1 MLSLTWKRASGLAV
15 AGLAS
20 VMVLAAVGAGC
31 ARLKA
36 VATGAEPDLQ
46 QGWNAQDQQTFYR
59 TGQGSHMIPLA
70 WFKALQQP
78 DGKTAFDADQLTRYG
93 YLRDDGP
100 QNADKLPVGFVT
112 DNRTPQR
119 QMGLTCAAC
128 HSAEIDF
135 TDRAGKAHALR
146 VDGAPTGADFQH
158 FLTDLQ
164 ASAHASLDT
173 DAALDAFAHRVL
185 GNGYSASAATA
196 LKADFRAWVVQ
207 FDDFMNASL
216 PKASP
221 WGPGRLDAFGMI
233 FNRVAARDL
242 GAHGNFAVADA
253 PVSYPFLWN
262 AHFQD
267 KVQWNGA
274 VPNGLYIGAL
284 GRNSGEVLGVFADF
298 QPHPGLLPH
307 TILYNANSIDFEG
320 LQTLEEK
327 VAKLQP
333 PKWPKALF
341 GYDEALAKQGE
352 QVYRD
357 EHCGQCHD
365 AGPSATVPGARR
377 TLIQAVGTDPRMAA
391 NAARQSDTGLYRGAT
406 MLPSLQPFGARA
418 PTGEVLRTSVLAVV
432 GDHFIRGALDPNN
445 AINRAVRGDG
455 HSNYSQ
461 KDILKLLNSQLAT
474 AYDQAYPTANGAA
487 YEARSLQGIWATAPY
502 LHNGSVASLWEL
514 LTPPA
519 QRRASFAVGSR
530 QFDPKNVGFD
540 ADHSPLPGPGGTFTV
555 NAANG
560 NGNGGH
566 PYGTELPPDKRWALI
581 EYLKGL

>member
-1 MLSLTWKRASGLAV
+1 MRSLAWKRASLPAI

-36 VATGAEPDLQ
+36 VTVGGEPDLQ

-78 DGKTAFDADQLTRYG
+78 GTTTAFDADQLTRYG
-93 YLRDDGP
+93 YLRDDSP
-100 QNADKLPVGFVT
+100 QNIDRLPVGFVV
-112 DNRTPQR
+112 DGRVTPKQL
-119 QMGLTCAAC
+119 GLSCAAC
-128 HSAEIDF
+128 HTTEIDF
-135 TDRAGKAHALR
+135 TDKAGKAHALR
-146 VDGAPTGADFQH
+146 VDGAPTGADFQR
-158 FLTDLQ
+158 FLIDLQ
-164 ASAHASLDT
+164 TAADKTAAD
-173 DAALDAFAHRVL
+173 DAALDAFCRRVL
-185 GNGYSASAATA
+185 GAKYDASAGQ
-196 LKADFRAWVVQ
+196 LKSDFRAWVTQ

-242 GAHGNFAVADA
+242 GVHGNFAPADA

-262 AHFQD
+262 AHGQD

-284 GRNSGEVLGVFADF
+284 GRNAGEVLGVFADF
-298 QPHPGLLPH
+298 KPRVLTPLPR
-307 TILYNANSIDFEG
+307 TIAYDSNSVDFEG

-327 VAKLQP
+327 VARLQP
-333 PKWPKALF
+333 PRWPKALF
-341 GYDEALAKQGE
+341 GYDEALARQGE

-365 AGPSATVPGARR
+365 AGASRIVPGARR
-377 TLIQAVGTDPRMAA
+377 TLVQVVGTDPRMAA
-391 NAARQSDTGLYRGAT
+391 NAARQSDTGLLRGAP
-406 MLPSLQPFGARA
+406 MLPSLQPFTAQA
-418 PTGEVLRTSVLAVV
+418 PTGQVLRTAVLGVV
-432 GDHFIRGALDPNN
+432 GDHLLHAPYGPANAL
-445 AINRAVRGDG
+445 NRAVKGDG
-455 HSNYSQ
+455 RSNYAP
-461 KDILKLLNSQLAT
+461 KDVLNLLHAQFAT
-474 AYDQAYPTANGAA
+474 AYDQAYPTATGAA

-519 QRRASFAVGSR
+519 QRRTSFAVGSR

-540 ADHSPLPGPGGTFTV
+540 AEHSPLPGGAFAV

-566 PYGTELPPDKRWALI
+566 AYGTELPPDKRWALI

>member
-1 MLSLTWKRASGLAV
+1 MRSLGWRRPTGVVAAGLLAV
-15 AGLAS
+15 LA
-20 VMVLAAVGAGC
+20 LAAVGAGC

-36 VATGAEPDLQ
+36 VAAGEPDLQ
-46 QGWNAQDQQTFYR
+46 QGWSAADRQTFYR

-78 DGKTAFDADQLTRYG
+78 GTTTAFDADQLTRYG

-100 QNADKLPVGFVT
+100 QNPDKLPVGFVVDT
-112 DNRTPQR
+112 RTTPHQL
-119 QMGLTCAAC
+119 GLTCAAC

-135 TDRAGKAHALR
+135 TDKAGKAHALR
-146 VDGAPTGADFQH
+146 VDGAPTGADFQR

-164 ASAHASLDT
+164 AAADATVAS
-173 DAALDAFAHRVL
+173 DAALDGFAHRVL
-185 GNGYSASAATA
+185 GAGYGDQAAGQ
-196 LKADFRAWVVQ
+196 LKRDFRAWVAQ

-216 PKASP
+216 PRANP

-242 GAHGNFAVADA
+242 GVHGNFALADA

-262 AHFQD
+262 AHAQD

-274 VPNGLYIGAL
+274 VPNGLYLGAL

-298 QPHPGLLPH
+298 QPRVLTPLPRS
-307 TILYNANSIDFEG
+307 IAFDRNSIDFEG

-327 VAKLQP
+327 VAALKP

-341 GYDEALAKQGE
+341 GYDEALAKTGA
-352 QVYRD
+352 QVYQD
-357 EHCGQCHD
+357 QHCGQCHD
-365 AGPSATVPGARR
+365 AGPSALVPGARR

-391 NAARQSDTGLYRGAT
+391 NAARQSDTGLFQGAP
-406 MLPSLQPFGARA
+406 MLPALRPFGATA
-418 PTGEVLRTSVLAVV
+418 PTGEVLRTAVLGVV
-432 GDHFIRGALDPNN
+432 GDHLLHPPLGPANAL
-445 AINRAVRGDG
+445 NRAVKGDG
-455 HSNYSQ
+455 RSNYAPS
-461 KDILKLLNSQLAT
+461 DILNLLHAQLAT
-474 AYDQAYPTANGAA
+474 AYDQAYPTAGGAA

-502 LHNGSVASLWEL
+502 LHNGSVANLWEL
-514 LTPPA
+514 LTPPG

-530 QFDPKNVGFD
+530 QFDPKMVGFD
-540 ADHSPLPGPGGTFTV
+540 TEHSPLPGAAGRFTV
-555 NAANG
+555 DAGNG

-566 PYGTELPPDKRWALI
+566 PYGTQLPPDKRWALI